1 MLSMNEEF
9 CSLFFH
15 PDYLII
21 ITLAAHKKWMMF
33 EDDAFFLNKKGE
45 PLI

>member
-21 ITLAAHKKWMMF
+21 ITLAQKMDVMF
-33 EDDAFFLNKKGE
+33 EDDAFSK
-45 PLI
+45 